1 MPLNSRRRYAL
12 VGAGSRAGMFLR
24 AITGDH
30 ADVAELV
37 AMADTNQA
45 RPAVH
50 NKRLAEPVPVY
61 DAADFT
67 EMLKRERVD
76 VVLVATVDRYHD
88 HYVAAALDAGCDAI
102 TEKPMTVDVA
112 GCRRILDAQRRTGR
126 DVRVTFN
133 YRYNPLHEAVKRVIS
148 SGEIGEVG
156 SVHFEWLLDV
166 RHGADYFRRWHRDKA
181 NSGGLLVH
189 KAGHHFDLVNWWLD
203 DGPEQVFA
211 AGRLFFYGEQGRRH
225 GYARDYE
232 RAHGAADADG
242 DPFALRMADEPTMR
256 ELYLEAEGYD
266 GYIRDRNVFAPG
278 VTIEDDM
285 AVLVRYTRG
294 ASMSYHLTAY
304 APWEGYRVM
313 FNGSKG
319 RLELEVVESDHVS
332 PAAAAGVKG
341 EPGAESTA
349 EKGSKRLLLRPFWAP
364 PREIGVDGLSRHGHG
379 GADVRMLADLIRPD
393 APPDP
398 LGRTANAVDGARALL
413 TGLAANESLAQG
425 QAVRVPD
432 LLNLE
437 DNE

>member
-1 MPLNSRRRYAL
+1 MPLSSRRRYAL

-45 RPAVH
+45 RPAAH
-50 NKRLAEPVPVY
+50 NRRLAEPVPVY

-148 SGEIGEVG
+148 SGEIGEIG

-225 GYARDYE
+225 GYARDYD
-232 RAHGAADADG
+232 RAHGAATADG

-256 ELYLEAEGYD
+256 ELYLEAEGDD

-313 FNGSKG
+313 FNGSRG

-332 PAAAAGVKG
+332 PGAAAGVKG
-341 EPGAESTA
+341 EPGAESAA
-349 EKGSKRLLLRPFWAP
+349 EKGFKRLLVRPFWAP
-364 PREIGVDGLSRHGHG
+364 PREVVVDGLSRHGHG
-379 GADVRMLADLIRPD
+379 GADVRMLADLIRPG
-393 APPDP
+393 APKDP
-398 LGRTANAVDGARALL
+398 LGRTAGAVDGARALL

-425 QAVRVPD
+425 QAVRVQD
-432 LLNLE
+432 LLDLE